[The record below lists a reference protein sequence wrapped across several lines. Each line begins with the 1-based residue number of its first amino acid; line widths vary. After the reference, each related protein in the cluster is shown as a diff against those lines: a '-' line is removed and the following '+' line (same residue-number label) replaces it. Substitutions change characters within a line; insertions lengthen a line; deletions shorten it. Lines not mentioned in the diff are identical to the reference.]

1 MKILSIKIGGNFLFP
16 DGLFIDFKNSDSV
29 RKSAENGLYYKS
41 AHRIKSGV
49 YNQVLISFVGL
60 NATGKTTILQLIGF
74 IANIVLMHQSLDNE
88 MSNILLKKLHISSEQ
103 KLKFEVEVLNKNKV
117 FILESEIVENKSS
130 FIFNDEILYEIP
142 LKKYKNNVEKKDF
155 SIIKQRHDEKN
166 NVYLKQD
173 ESIIKSISDEKG
185 AFITNSQLVNF
196 NYAAWT
202 GSPPTEILKLFDSG
216 IKQIK
221 IEVDNEFDFRTSK
234 ASVQFERDSCTTE
247 KSPLGLEF
255 ILSSGTI
262 KGLSIIPSIIYA
274 LSKGGYIVIDEIE
287 NHLNKRL
294 VTFILDLFTDEIS
307 NPKGACLI
315 FSTHYPELLDKLTR
329 KDNIYISTRDEK
341 ECLHLQR
348 LSDSD
353 KDIRKNIKNSEVI
366 LFNLV
371 KGTAPKFFVLKKAR
385 DKIIEV
391 LNSKLEDM

>member
-16 DGLFIDFKNSDSV
+16 DGLFIDFKNSDGV
-29 RKSAENGLYYKS
+29 RKNVENGLSYKS
-41 AHRIKSGV
+41 AHKIKNGV

-88 MSNILLKKLHISSEQ
+88 MSNILLKKLHISTEN
-103 KLKFEVEVLNKNKV
+103 KLKFEVEILNKNKV
-117 FILESEIVENKSS
+117 FLLESEIVENKSS
-130 FIFNDEILYEIP
+130 FIFNDESLYEIS

-155 SIIKQRHDEKN
+155 SIIKKRYDEKN

-185 AFITNSQLVNF
+185 VFITNSQLVNF
-196 NYAAWT
+196 NCAAWT
-202 GSPPTEILKLFDSG
+202 GSPPTEILKLFDSS

-221 IEVDNEFDFRTSK
+221 IEADNEFDLRTLK
-234 ASVQFERDSCTTE
+234 ASVQFERDSRVTE
-247 KSPLGLEF
+247 KNALGLEF

-262 KGLSIIPSIIYA
+262 KGLSIIPAIVHA
-274 LSKGGYIVIDEIE
+274 LVKGGYIVIDEIE

-294 VTFILDLFTDEIS
+294 VTFILDLFTDESS

-315 FSTHYPELLDKLTR
+315 FSTHYPELLDDLTR

-348 LSDSD
+348 LSDLD
-353 KDIRKNIKNSEVI
+353 KNIRKNIKNSEVI
-366 LFNLV
+366 LFNLIT
-371 KGTAPKFFVLKKAR
+371 GTAPKFSVLKKAR
-385 DKIIEV
+385 DRIIDDV
-391 LNSKLEDM
+391 NSRSEEM